1 MTVAS
6 EQLRAE
12 LLSLPEKDRAEL
24 AEMLIESLGCPPGI
38 YHEDDPA
45 FLEELARREAD
56 MLSGKSVPIPAEEV
70 FARIDA
76 HLAALRR

>member
-1 MTVAS
+1 MTTAAEKFHS
-6 EQLRAE
+6 E
-12 LLSLPEKDRAEL
+12 LLALSEEDREEL
-24 AEMLIESLGCPPGI
+24 AYRLLDSLASAQSDEED
-38 YHEDDPA
+38 HEL
-45 FLEELARREAD
+45 LEELARREAD

>member
-1 MTVAS
+1 MTPAAEKFYS
-6 EQLRAE
+6 E
-12 LLSLPEKDRAEL
+12 LLALSEEDREDLAYRLLDSLASAQSDEEDHEL
-24 AEMLIESLGCPPGI
+24 
-38 YHEDDPA
+38 
-45 FLEELARREAD
+45 LEELARREAD